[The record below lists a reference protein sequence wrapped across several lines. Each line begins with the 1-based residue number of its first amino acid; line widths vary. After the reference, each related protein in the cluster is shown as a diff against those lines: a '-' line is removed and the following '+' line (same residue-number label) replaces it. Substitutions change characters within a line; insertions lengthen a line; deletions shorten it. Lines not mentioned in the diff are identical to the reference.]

1 MTVFEP
7 DRILDY
13 ADLFVSGS
21 QKPTFKSSKKAAD
34 DGEERDPLDD
44 MIEEAED
51 EAADTPAQGIV
62 PESMKATQKK
72 PAVALQAKSG
82 FQ

>member
-13 ADLFVSGS
+13 ADLFVSGT
-21 QKPTFKSSKKAAD
+21 QKPSFKSSKKVAD
-34 DGEERDPLDD
+34 DGEEKDPLDD

-51 EAADTPAQGIV
+51 EKADTQAQGIV
-62 PESMKATQKK
+62 PESMQAT
-72 PAVALQAKSG
+72 
-82 FQ
+82 